1 MIILCVNG
9 DIGEGIDNDPDPI
22 ALDARQRELYL
33 PSAGTAGGHGG
44 LRASIYIM
52 YRLEPPQGDLPRKWP
67 PNFGSVVRRSGTKK
81 AGVENTGPCLY
92 GSPS

>member
-22 ALDARQRELYL
+22 ALHARQRELYL

-44 LRASIYIM
+44 LRASIYTA
-52 YRLEPPQGDLPRKWP
+52 LTDG
-67 PNFGSVVRRSGTKK
+67 
-81 AGVENTGPCLY
+81 CH
-92 GSPS
+92 SP